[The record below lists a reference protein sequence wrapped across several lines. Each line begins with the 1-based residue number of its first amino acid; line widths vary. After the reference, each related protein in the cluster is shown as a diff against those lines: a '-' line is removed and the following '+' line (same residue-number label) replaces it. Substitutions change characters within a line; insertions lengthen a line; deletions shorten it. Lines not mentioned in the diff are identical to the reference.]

1 MMNDKKKQDV
11 YKILM
16 TPIQST
22 RYSESKPIIKKVG
35 SVIET
40 TQTYWPQYIDK
51 DTAKPF
57 KYEFRPD
64 CDMSDFACGFYEIIY
79 KDILNDNK
87 LVDDNGNF
95 ADKNFAGDTMNSFD
109 TIANLVLEAGT
120 KKKRTPIEKW
130 PKWLQEYSS
139 NYHCLANF
147 WLIPMEIGR
156 TLKNEWC
163 KGSYDKNVQDYMD
176 RFLKLYKDNSEQYK
190 TLYPIYFKNMKSFED
205 FAGLHILVGSY
216 VSENM
221 EVKNFS
227 NEKLDGKIIVEKI
240 ENNIMKRAKAISES
254 KYAEELWKC
263 FFENGLLEYKETYVE
278 SDEYPFNKE
287 IHPYAYECP
296 KCNRIIA
303 NDENYSI
310 PPVCNECAIE
320 G

>member
-1 MMNDKKKQDV
+1 MNKKNPDV

-22 RYSESKPIIKKVG
+22 GYSKSKPIIKKVG

-51 DTAKPF
+51 NTAKPF
-57 KYEFRPD
+57 RHQFIPD

-87 LVDDNGNF
+87 LVDDDGNF
-95 ADKNFAGDTMNSFD
+95 ADENFAGDTMNSFN
-109 TIANLVLEAGT
+109 TIANLVREAGT
-120 KKKRTPIEKW
+120 KKEERKPIENW
-130 PKWLQEYSS
+130 PKWLQEYHS

-156 TLKNEWC
+156 TSKNEWC
-163 KGSYDKNVQDYMD
+163 KGCYDKNVQDYMD

-190 TLYPIYFKNMKSFED
+190 TLYPSYFKNMKSCKD
-205 FAGLHILVGSY
+205 FARLHMLVGSY

-221 EVKNFS
+221 EVENFS
-227 NEKLDGKIIVEKI
+227 NEKLDGKIIVKKI
-240 ENNIMKRAKAISES
+240 EDNIMKRAEAISES
-254 KYAEELWKC
+254 EYAEELRKF

-278 SDEYPFNKE
+278 SDEYPLNKE